1 MTEPRPV
8 PLLGDISL
16 AFVQQ
21 IEHTLAGG
29 FVSTRIAGLAGELQ
43 QRSGRPS
50 HRIQMAGVLFGTEAT
65 DQLKTLQDAATN
77 GEELP
82 FSSDITK
89 ALNLQ
94 RVVITSFRVIEM
106 AGQPDRFLYELSLAE
121 SPPLPPPAELS
132 SFGGL
137 DDFGL
142 GDLGFDT
149 SLLDDLQSVAGDIAG
164 AVDAALDV
172 VDQLSAL
179 SNLDGL
185 SLGGFLEP
193 MNSAVNEV
201 SSLGTRLNEAAQSIS
216 QAF

>member
-1 MTEPRPV
+1 MTDPRPV

-16 AFVQQ
+16 EFVQQ

-29 FVSTRIAGLAGELQ
+29 FVATRIAGLAGELQ

-50 HRIQMAGVLFGTEAT
+50 HRVHLTGVLFGADAT
-65 DQLKTLQDAATN
+65 DQLKTLQNAATN
-77 GEELP
+77 GEELT
-82 FSSDITK
+82 FSADITK
-89 ALNLQ
+89 ALDLQ
-94 RVVITSFRVIEM
+94 RVVITSFRVVEV

-132 SFGGL
+132 PFGGL
-137 DDFGL
+137 GDFGL

-149 SLLDDLQSVAGDIAG
+149 SLLDDLQNVAGDIAG

-179 SNLDGL
+179 ANLDGL
-185 SLGGFLEP
+185 NLGGFLEP

-201 SSLGTRLNEAAQSIS
+201 SSLGTRLNEAARSIS
-216 QAF
+216 QEF